1 MEYLGAPATV
11 VCAPRRRRTRA
22 FTLIEL
28 LVVVLIMGV
37 LAGLVTMTV
46 RPGDRAVLAT
56 EAQRLARLLELAA
69 AQAQAA
75 GMPLRW
81 SAGVTGYQFAAYR
94 AEAGWAPP
102 DGGEVWRA
110 RSWPPGIA
118 VTRVA
123 IEDAPRRAPLALYF
137 YPGAPPVLFSIELT
151 LGAERMR
158 VAMSPLGT
166 VRALAVGEA
175 VDDAPSRP

>member
-1 MEYLGAPATV
+1 MLF
-11 VCAPRRRRTRA
+11 RS
-22 FTLIEL
+22 
-28 LVVVLIMGV
+28 
-37 LAGLVTMTV
+37 
-46 RPGDRAVLAT
+46 
-56 EAQRLARLLELAA
+56 
-69 AQAQAA
+69 
-75 GMPLRW
+75 MPLRW